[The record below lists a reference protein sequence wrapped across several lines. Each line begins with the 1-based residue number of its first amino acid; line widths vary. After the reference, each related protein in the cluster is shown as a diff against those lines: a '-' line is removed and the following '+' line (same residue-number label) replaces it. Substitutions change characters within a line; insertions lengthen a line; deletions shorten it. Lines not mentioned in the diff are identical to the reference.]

1 MDKRFSKIF
10 LIIVS
15 LTMVLI
21 ILFLS
26 FVTKDNIN
34 IEDIYGDRSALGDMN
49 IVYQKRKGMYET
61 DNIII
66 SKNGEETKKHVKEG
80 LTNFSLSKENI
91 DNRELLQYSKDKSNI
106 CETEDEITTVSLCH
120 NYSSYNDCEMIVYI
134 DIKDKKTSNI
144 KNYEIKID
152 DIVDLNVGS
161 VYKALPIR
169 DGDNIYLAIISSLY
183 YDNMIKDEE
192 KSLYN
197 NEDMYKQTYLSLF
210 KLNLPTQQS
219 KCILTKSYESNEMYT
234 NGDAGFVKDNV
245 AYFLTHSKDKTSNQI
260 NTCLFGFN
268 VITKEI
274 DIINLGIGNQNVT
287 NYYID
292 GDEVL
297 FSSNVDETKKT
308 IKTIVVSLN
317 NKRIISTNEIDT
329 NYKQDYNR
337 YILEMRRHNNKTYV
351 IMSDYENNEHD
362 TYMSEPLEKD
372 YYIYVINEK
381 NNNILYGGKI
391 KGENIYN
398 VSFGIVKDDEL

>member
-1 MDKRFSKIF
+1 M
-10 LIIVS
+10 
-15 LTMVLI
+15 
-21 ILFLS
+21 
-26 FVTKDNIN
+26 
-34 IEDIYGDRSALGDMN
+34 
-49 IVYQKRKGMYET
+49 
-61 DNIII
+61 
-66 SKNGEETKKHVKEG
+66 
-80 LTNFSLSKENI
+80 
-91 DNRELLQYSKDKSNI
+91 
-106 CETEDEITTVSLCH
+106 
-120 NYSSYNDCEMIVYI
+120 
-134 DIKDKKTSNI
+134 
-144 KNYEIKID
+144 
-152 DIVDLNVGS
+152 
-161 VYKALPIR
+161 
-169 DGDNIYLAIISSLY
+169 
-183 YDNMIKDEE
+183 
-192 KSLYN
+192 
-197 NEDMYKQTYLSLF
+197 
-210 KLNLPTQQS
+210 
-219 KCILTKSYESNEMYT
+219 
-234 NGDAGFVKDNV
+234 
-245 AYFLTHSKDKTSNQI
+245 
-260 NTCLFGFN
+260 
-268 VITKEI
+268 
-274 DIINLGIGNQNVT
+274 T